1 MKKGRL
7 APGIMAITT
16 VINPTM
22 VIAVKT
28 PPMIVIIPTNP
39 IHPLS
44 CCSFTLSELIIL
56 AVLILHF

>member
-1 MKKGRL
+1 MKNGRL

-16 VINPTM
+16 GIKPSM

-44 CCSFTLSELIIL
+44 
-56 AVLILHF
+56 

>member
-1 MKKGRL
+1 MKNGRL

-16 VINPTM
+16 GIKPSM

-44 CCSFTLSELIIL
+44 CYSFTLSALISL
-56 AVLILHF
+56 PALILHF

>member
-16 VINPTM
+16 GINPT
-22 VIAVKT
+22 VAIAVKT

-44 CCSFTLSELIIL
+44 
-56 AVLILHF
+56 